1 MMIEYM
7 DGGSLQD
14 IVDHGGNDDET
25 AIANIAIQAL
35 KGLSF
40 LHNNNQLHRD
50 LKPGNFLISHRGEV
64 KVADL
69 GILKQL
75 PPKAPGVLQR
85 TKTFVGTAT
94 YMSPE
99 RIDGK
104 EYGFPSDVWAFGL
117 SLVTI
122 ALGKIPFETEGGYW
136 TVLKNIR
143 DGPSPS
149 LPAERFSSELR
160 DFINLCMK
168 KNPDE
173 RATCKELLMH
183 SFLSKAVPDDL
194 TYQQSYERG
203 RGELLKILEA
213 MVTHIDQLKKDALS
227 RFGDADNFL
236 NLTPRLDAPVSEA
249 TKQAYSQ
256 NTSAAHEKLF
266 GNLLELSTVDIM
278 KRILFDERGANAA
291 GGTTRLT
298 KPRLATIARQLH
310 LPLDR
315 VNAETRTFLDNLS
328 RNAVSPSG
336 KMTTLL

>member
-14 IVDHGGNDDET
+14 IVDHGGNDDES
-25 AIANIAIQAL
+25 ALANIAIQAL

-143 DGPSPS
+143 DEPSPS
-149 LPAERFSSELR
+149 LPADKFSSEFR
-160 DFINLCMK
+160 DFIGLCMK

-173 RATCKELLMH
+173 RASCKDLLMH
-183 SFLSKAVPDDL
+183 PFMNKVAAEDL

-203 RGELLKILEA
+203 RSELIKILEA
-213 MVTHIDQLKKDALS
+213 MVTHVEQLKKDALS

-236 NLTPRLDAPVSEA
+236 NLTPRLDDPISDA
-249 TKQAYSQ
+249 TKQAYAQ

-266 GNLLELSTVDIM
+266 GNLMESTTVETM
-278 KRILFDERGANAA
+278 KRILFDERGPSA

-298 KPRLATIARQLH
+298 KPRLGSIARQLH
-310 LPLDR
+310 MQVDR
-315 VNAETRTFLDNLS
+315 VTAEARIFLDNLARTGS
-328 RNAVSPSG
+328 GVSPT
-336 KMTTLL
+336 KNT